1 MTQTIVKQYRGMP
14 GAEVRGVDEG
24 KRQFVARVVNYN
36 VVDSYGSVWAPGCF
50 ADSLKRKM
58 PKVVWAHDWSDPI
71 GIVVDYKDSPEGLD
85 VTVQLDD
92 FADVPRARQC
102 FSQLKSG
109 SMDEFSFGFA
119 REEWSYVDGYAED
132 AEFPGA
138 TEILT
143 RARLDEVSPVLV
155 GAVPNTA
162 LLSTR
167 SAERMQRSDAAMLL
181 TRVAAGAM
189 PLSDALRALEAAP
202 MTDPTPTRADALTPA
217 TDAATTTDDE
227 ATEPT
232 VSSVASGI
240 DAAVDQMLTLLDG
253 VDLTTLPQEVQDAL
267 ALVEPLDTLAD
278 DLLDILGVE
287 DPDEDSEPAGETDP
301 TDADIQ
307 AALDLIS
314 NL

>member
-1 MTQTIVKQYRGMP
+1 MSTQTIVKQYRGMP
-14 GAEVRGVDEG
+14 GVEIRSVDEG
-24 KRQFVARVVNYN
+24 KRQFVARVCNYN

-50 ADSLKRKM
+50 AESLKRKM

-71 GIVVDYKDSPEGLD
+71 GIVIAYKDSADGLD

-119 REEWSYVDGYAED
+119 REEWSFVDGYAED

-202 MTDPTPTRADALTPA
+202 MTDPITPT
-217 TDAATTTDDE
+217 TDAATPADAPAGDDE

-253 VDLTTLPQEVQDAL
+253 VDTTALPQEVQDAL
-267 ALVEPLDTLAD
+267 ALVESLDTLAD

-307 AALDLIS
+307 AALDLIN